1 MAPTDSSSAAF
12 TKGNFELVYSLKA
25 GNDIPV
31 NKYKSS
37 KTGLNIVISEVGGPV
52 VYGFFVLATE
62 SFDDDGLPHTLEH
75 LIFLGSEDYPYKG
88 VLDMLANRCL
98 ASGTNAWTDTDHTC
112 YTVKTAGS
120 DGFLALLP
128 IYVDHI
134 LYPTLTDSGFMT
146 EVYHVTK
153 EGKDAGVVYCE
164 EQATNYTPESIAHY
178 EVLDKAYPGVCG
190 FKANIGGACKNL
202 RESTTNEKV
211 RAFHKE
217 FYRPENLTLIICGQ
231 VKAEDVFKSLEAFEK
246 KVESKGPRGPFIR
259 PWQRPVEPLTESYDV
274 EKLYASDREDNGL
287 VYVGI
292 RGPSVVKDLYRFRA
306 LNLLFKYLTD
316 TSASPLA
323 KAFVEI
329 EDPYASDVSYASF
342 ENSDSL
348 LMITFESVPLNK
360 LNLIKDKLKTV
371 LETIASDREPYKF
384 NMSRMLTVIRRK
396 KLECLSSF
404 ESAPHKTIA
413 YMAIGDALY
422 GNTKQDF
429 AQRLNEIDDLSRM
442 EQEESGYWLKLMQDY
457 LVDSARVVVRAR
469 PSCSEQKR
477 LEAEDEA
484 RVRDRVNTLGDDG
497 LAKND
502 ERLMNAIDE
511 NETPPP
517 SSMLT
522 SVPVPSVDSISFH
535 SIKSY
540 TSDSAEQHPEFDLTQ
555 APVYMHAD
563 HVLSNFVYMSA
574 MLDCSGLSKSDR
586 LYLPLVFELLSE
598 SGVVRDGACVPH
610 EQVQL
615 ELENDTVSLASHVG
629 FESATRFECGPYSH
643 TAFLSLQVEPE
654 KYVRGI
660 QWLRELLYQLVISEE
675 RISIIAQ
682 KLINDASQVK
692 RNGNLLVKELM
703 KGLVYNDSSNHYAV
717 SVLRQDAFLNSI
729 VKRLAT
735 ADGASAVKKEIE
747 SVLKTITNPD
757 NVVIHVACDLDKL
770 AAKVKDP
777 ISHWKQLFIEG
788 VKPTK
793 NKLKVI
799 AEWEMWRGKTGDG
812 EGEEDGSCVV
822 GVGAVKSAFY
832 CHTVSAITDFNDPN
846 LAPLLV
852 FLQYLTQ
859 LEGPLWRKLRGQGL
873 TYSYNMLPRPNEGLL
888 YLTFY
893 RATDVIRSYKEAAIV
908 LKELLDETDSKW
920 EKAMFEAAKAS
931 LIFEIIDRE
940 ATVADVISQS
950 QLSYF
955 KKVNSEYNRKLVN
968 QISKVN
974 LNDMGAIGKKYI
986 EALLTPSKTNVTIVT
1001 DPGNLKEI
1009 KESFEGFG
1017 KPLKVY
1023 ETLEKSYLNNL

>member
-1 MAPTDSSSAAF
+1 MAPTDSSCAAF

-37 KTGLNIVISEVGGPV
+37 KTGLNIVISEVEGPV

-62 SFDDDGLPHTLEH
+62 SFDADGLPHTLEH

-190 FKANIGGACKNL
+190 YKANIGGDCKNL

-211 RAFHKE
+211 RAFHKQ

-246 KVESKGPRGPFIR
+246 KVESKGPRGPFTR
-259 PWQRPVEPLTESYDV
+259 PWQSPVEPLTESFDV

-287 VYVGI
+287 VYVGV
-292 RGPSVVKDLYRFRA
+292 RGPSVVKDLYTFRA
-306 LNLLFKYLTD
+306 LNLLLKYLTD

-342 ENSDSL
+342 ENSESL
-348 LMITFESVPLNK
+348 LMLTFESVPLNK
-360 LNLIKDKLKTV
+360 LGLIKDKLKTV
-371 LETIASDREPYKF
+371 MQAIVADSEPYKF

-429 AQRLNEIDDLSRM
+429 AQRLNEVDDLVRM
-442 EQEESGYWLKLMQDY
+442 EQEEAGWWLRLASDY
-457 LVDSARVVVRAR
+457 LVDAAQVVVRAR
-469 PSCSEQKR
+469 PSQAEQKR
-477 LEAEDEA
+477 LEDEDERRVSE
-484 RVRDRVNTLGDDG
+484 RVRTLGDHG

-511 NETPPP
+511 NEVCLIFNIYKIILMFI
-517 SSMLT
+517 SSIFRELGKLVMCMQL
-522 SVPVPSVDSISFH
+522 I
-535 SIKSY
+535 
-540 TSDSAEQHPEFDLTQ
+540 
-555 APVYMHAD
+555 
-563 HVLSNFVYMSA
+563 A
-574 MLDCSGLSKSDR
+574 MLDCSSLSKSDR
-586 LYLPLVFELLSE
+586 LYLPLVFEMLAE
-598 SGVVRDGACVPH
+598 SPVLRDGAVVSH
-610 EQVQL
+610 EQVVA

-629 FESATRFECGPYSH
+629 FEGGTRFECGPYSQ

-654 KYVRGI
+654 KYVKGI

-692 RNGNLLVKELM
+692 RKGNLLVKELM

-717 SVLRQDAFLNSI
+717 SVLRQEAFLNSI
-729 VKRLAT
+729 VKRLST
-735 ADGASAVKKEIE
+735 ADGAAAVKKEIGA
-747 SVLKTITNPD
+747 VLKTITNPD
-757 NVVIHVACDLDKL
+757 HVVVHVACDLDKL
-770 AAKVKDP
+770 AAKVKEP
-777 ISHWKQLFIEG
+777 ISHWKQLFPEG
-788 VKPTK
+788 VKPIK

-799 AEWEMWRGKTGDG
+799 AEWQMMQPQSQKET
-812 EGEEDGSCVV
+812 EDESCVV
-822 GVGAVKSAFY
+822 GVGAVKSGFY
-832 CHTVSAITDFNDPN
+832 CHTVPAITDFEDPE

-873 TYSYNMLPRPNEGLL
+873 TYHYNMLPRPNEGLL

-893 RATDVIRSYKEAAIV
+893 RATDVVRSYKEAAIV
-908 LKELLDETDSKW
+908 IKELLDENESKW
-920 EKAMFEAAKAS
+920 DKAMFEAAKAS

-940 ATVADVISQS
+940 ATVADLISQS

-955 KKVNSEYNRKLVN
+955 KKVNSEYNRNIVN
-968 QISKVN
+968 QISKVS
-974 LNDMGAIGKKYI
+974 LKDMEGIGKKYI
-986 EALLTPSKTNVTIVT
+986 EALLTPSKSKVTIVS

-1009 KESFEGFG
+1009 KEAFAGFG

-1023 ETLEKSYLNNL
+1023 ETLEKSFLNDL